1 MSEARRG
8 PAAPLSTHHTF
19 CRICEAS
26 CGLEVEVQ
34 DNRVTKIRPD
44 AAHPVT
50 KGYACVK
57 GIRFDEVQHAPDRVV
72 QPLAHKDGTLAPT
85 TWDDAIES
93 IGGRLRA
100 IIDEHGPQAVGFY
113 IGNSCGFGTTI
124 PIFVNGLAAAVRT
137 NKGSDQRRLDALLR
151 GVASRLGA
159 DSGLQYA
166 SAHRA
171 GVNVNALAGDGAEN
185 TERLSG
191 MAQLT
196 AFPVQVKPADTT
208 DRSEEQ

>member
-1 MSEARRG
+1 MT
-8 PAAPLSTHHTF
+8 THHTF

-34 DNRVTKIRPD
+34 DNRVMKIRPD

-72 QPLAHKDGTLAPT
+72 QPLARKDGALAPT

-93 IGGRLRA
+93 IGGKLRA
-100 IIDEHGPQAVGFY
+100 IIDEHGPHAVGFY
-113 IGNSCGFGTTI
+113 IGNPCGFGTTI

-137 NKGSDQRRLDALLR
+137 EKVFSVGSLDCNNKFRTSHEMYGSPFMLTFPDIKNTQFLL
-151 GVASRLGA
+151 VSI
-159 DSGLQYA
+159 
-166 SAHRA
+166 RA
-171 GVNVNALAGDGAEN
+171 FNLV
-185 TERLSG
+185 
-191 MAQLT
+191 
-196 AFPVQVKPADTT
+196 F
-208 DRSEEQ
+208 